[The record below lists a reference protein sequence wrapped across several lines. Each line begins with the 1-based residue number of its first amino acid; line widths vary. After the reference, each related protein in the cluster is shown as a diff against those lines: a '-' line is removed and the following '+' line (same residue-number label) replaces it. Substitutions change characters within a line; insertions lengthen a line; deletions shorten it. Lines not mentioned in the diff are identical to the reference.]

1 VTSKQTSKKSKYS
14 ISNFLSFII
23 SREWL
28 LAIIVTITLV
38 LAGCLI
44 SIANNRYAGH
54 NSSPVS
60 RYVAEP
66 GNKISYLAN
75 WDGVNYLTVA
85 KSGYTTS
92 RLTNFFPL
100 YPLIIRVVN
109 KVVSSPL
116 VSGLIVSWAFMM
128 GAIFYYL
135 KVIKLLFKV
144 DDNLE
149 ALRACL
155 IFLLFPAA
163 IYLMAVYTESLF
175 AFLSLGAIYYALK
188 KRYILAGLLT
198 TLATL
203 THINGGFLVVL
214 IALILLEEKERL
226 RNVAISFVIGCL
238 GLIGYMVFLW
248 NKYGNPLEFIAAQH
262 DHGWL
267 RHSALG
273 NLDKFSAVDYI
284 LAIAIII
291 SIIYWWK
298 RRKSFAIY
306 SLFYLLIPIIG
317 GQFGGYPR
325 YTLMAFPLQFMLYD
339 YLKDK
344 QFIYQLMLILF
355 SVGWTYFMLE
365 FAAGYIVG

>member
-1 VTSKQTSKKSKYS
+1 M
-14 ISNFLSFII
+14 
-23 SREWL
+23 
-28 LAIIVTITLV
+28 V
-38 LAGCLI
+38 LAGSII
-44 SIANNRYAGH
+44 SIANNRYAGL

-66 GNKISYLAN
+66 GNKLGYLAN
-75 WDGVNYLTVA
+75 WDGVNYLNIS

-109 KVVSSPL
+109 RVVSSPL
-116 VSGLIVSWAFMM
+116 VSGLIVSWLFMM

-188 KRYILAGLLT
+188 KRYLIAGTLT
-198 TLATL
+198 SLATL
-203 THINGGFLVVL
+203 THINGGFLVIL
-214 IALILLEEKERL
+214 IALILLEEKERV
-226 RNVAISFVIGCL
+226 RNVAISFVVGCL
-238 GLIGYMVFLW
+238 GIIGYMAYLFT
-248 NKYGNPLEFIAAQH
+248 KYRNPFEFIAAQH

-267 RHSALG
+267 RHSVIG

-284 LAIAIII
+284 LAIAIIM

-298 RRKSFAIY
+298 RRRSLAIY

-325 YTLMAFPLQFMLYD
+325 YTLMAFPLEFMLYD
-339 YLKDK
+339 YLRDK
-344 QFIYQLMLILF
+344 RFAYQLLLILF
-355 SVGWTYFMLE
+355 SIGWTYFMLE